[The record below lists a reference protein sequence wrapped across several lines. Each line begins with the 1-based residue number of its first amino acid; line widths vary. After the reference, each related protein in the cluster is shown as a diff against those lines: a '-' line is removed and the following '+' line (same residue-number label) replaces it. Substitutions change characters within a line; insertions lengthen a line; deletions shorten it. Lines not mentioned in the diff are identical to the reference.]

1 MEKLNRIEKSHEQ
14 LVFENSHF
22 KNLLSQTK
30 REKTSFFP
38 GNNSTKEK
46 PQILFL

>member
-14 LVFENSHF
+14 LVFEKSHF

-30 REKTSFFP
+30 REKTSLLAVLGCESWISLP
-38 GNNSTKEK
+38 S
-46 PQILFL
+46 PL